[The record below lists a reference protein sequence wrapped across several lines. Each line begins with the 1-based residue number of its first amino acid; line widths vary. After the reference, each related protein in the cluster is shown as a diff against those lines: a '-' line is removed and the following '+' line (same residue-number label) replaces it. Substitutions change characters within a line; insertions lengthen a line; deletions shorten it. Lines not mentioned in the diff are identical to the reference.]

1 MISVY
6 LELRV
11 RDVVAAAKNEE
22 VVLLAGH
29 AGASAAIRVGV
40 GAALRFKGGV
50 GKHQHFTLG
59 QRDRLRFTS
68 QKLLNTLAE
77 GLTLDN
83 GHVLRAPRRR
93 IHRHVAAQV
102 IGGRLSVIGIG
113 TGKGFL
119 MRKIVRGGLHV
130 FKARSGTLFT
140 KGVRHCLK
148 TLHKSDT
155 AASAKSVTDQN

>member
-102 IGGRLSVIGIG
+102 IGGGLSVIGIG

-119 MRKIVRGGLHV
+119 MRIHV
-130 FKARSGTLFT
+130 FKARFGTPF
-140 KGVRHCLK
+140 GVLHCLK